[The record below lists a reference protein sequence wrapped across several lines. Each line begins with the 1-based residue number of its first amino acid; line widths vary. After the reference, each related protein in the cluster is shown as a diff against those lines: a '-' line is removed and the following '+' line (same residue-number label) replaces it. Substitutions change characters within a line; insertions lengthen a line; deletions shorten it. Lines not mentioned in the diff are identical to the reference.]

1 MGDIPIFPVSKSP
14 RSHQSF
20 VQPSLNLQFYYSQI
34 MTIITVLIQETAIKI
49 LKTAPQGI
57 RTTQLINA
65 IKKKLPDAHPK
76 TINGTVWK
84 LPTTRPEEVYKP
96 IRGLFR
102 HMSFREK
109 HKPSRQ

>member
-1 MGDIPIFPVSKSP
+1 MA
-14 RSHQSF
+14 
-20 VQPSLNLQFYYSQI
+20 
-34 MTIITVLIQETAIKI
+34 TITELIQETAIEI

-109 HKPSRQ
+109 HNPSRQ

>member
-1 MGDIPIFPVSKSP
+1 
-14 RSHQSF
+14 
-20 VQPSLNLQFYYSQI
+20 
-34 MTIITVLIQETAIKI
+34 MTTITEMIQETAIEI
-49 LKTAPQGI
+49 LKTAPRGI

-96 IRGLFR
+96 NRGLFR
-102 HMSFREK
+102 HVSFREK
-109 HKPSRQ
+109 HNPS